1 MHVISLVCMYNNKQT
16 CIDVNGV
23 GVVLGAVVPTVD
35 VSVTG
40 DVTNGGSL
48 GMVVFTGEI
57 F

>member
-1 MHVISLVCMYNNKQT
+1 M
-16 CIDVNGV
+16 
-23 GVVLGAVVPTVD
+23 VLGAVVPTVD

-57 F
+57 FLKIDMVNCYGFTK